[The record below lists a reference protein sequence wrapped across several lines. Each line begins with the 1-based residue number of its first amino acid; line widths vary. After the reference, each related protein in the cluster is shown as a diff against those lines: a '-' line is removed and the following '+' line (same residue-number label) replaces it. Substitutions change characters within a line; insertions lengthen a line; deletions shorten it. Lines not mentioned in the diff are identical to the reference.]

1 MDAHLVTVLQTDSLH
16 SLVQS
21 VSTHLLDAI
30 SLSSSIQNLRGPLE
44 AFSKAQQQ
52 EKERQAAAKKAASR
66 KAQYQDKAWKAKKAL
81 QENQLLLGDYAIE
94 SFQL

>member
-1 MDAHLVTVLQTDSLH
+1 MTILQSESLH

-21 VSTHLLDAI
+21 VSAHLLNVI

-44 AFSKAQQQ
+44 AFSKAQRQ
-52 EKERQAAAKKAASR
+52 ERERQAAAKKATSR
-66 KAQYQDKAWKAKKAL
+66 KAQYQDKAWNAKKAL